1 MSEKTIEQKITSSKT
16 SYLPII
22 LVGMGL
28 VTLITVGLIL
38 RSNQKGTI
46 ETIDSVTFP
55 PVELNQPAPEL
66 TLFDLDG
73 NEVSLIDF
81 KGEVVLLN
89 NWATWCPPCRQE
101 MPEFQTYYDKYKD
114 LGFQVVAVEAGEP
127 ADEVRNFVK
136 EVGLDFVILLDPENK
151 TLKTFQTSSL
161 PNSFVIDRNGN
172 LRFAWL
178 GAINEPTLE
187 KYITPLLKE

>member
-151 TLKTFQTSSL
+151 TLKTFRTSSL
-161 PNSFVIDRNGN
+161 PNSFVI
-172 LRFAWL
+172 
-178 GAINEPTLE
+178 E
-187 KYITPLLKE
+187 KILSGS